1 MRRWS
6 RPHSD
11 LPGVGRGSQW
21 PAVGSYYLPVL
32 PYSEAAYLAAV
43 GAGLGVL
50 HDLNLAAR
58 GLAQLGDLGARL
70 LRVRVRVK
78 ARVRV
83 RVRVRANPSPS
94 PSHNPNPN
102 QLDELG

>member
-1 MRRWS
+1 
-6 RPHSD
+6 
-11 LPGVGRGSQW
+11 
-21 PAVGSYYLPVL
+21 VGSYYLPVL

-83 RVRVRANPSPS
+83 RVRVRVRA
-94 PSHNPNPN
+94 NPNPN
-102 QLDELG
+102 QRGGGMVRGGGMEGMLIRGVAR